1 MKNHKFIG
9 FALIATLV
17 LISFPRQIRAQD
29 VTLTPS
35 LKLATVY
42 DDNLNFDQN
51 NEKDA
56 FGANAIPGLALNYA
70 SELLQFNLI
79 GEVNVIKYFTETNFD
94 RTNQFYGL
102 DGRYQMSSRWKFAG
116 NFSYRRD
123 ESIDSVLEET
133 GQSFRR
139 TRVNTYDGG
148 AGLFYELSEL
158 SDIGLSSEY
167 RKRDFSSNQDTD
179 YDVYTINLPYTKRFT
194 SQRDIVSLVPSYSD
208 YNSDDSEEAKDYRLE
223 IKWEHQ
229 ISETLTSIIDAGGRY
244 TDIDQ
249 QDGSSDTN
257 WGYVGRVGL
266 RKITETFTGAIEASH
281 DLHANS
287 DAEIVEVDRLW
298 LSVDKLLSERFGFKF
313 NGSAYYTNT
322 VANQDKDQKTTYFVL
337 NPVLYYK
344 LTENHRL
351 ELNYQYQNQRELDE
365 PGNPVSQRNR
375 VWLGFE
381 INFPKKWN

>member
-1 MKNHKFIG
+1 M
-9 FALIATLV
+9 
-17 LISFPRQIRAQD
+17 
-29 VTLTPS
+29 
-35 LKLATVY
+35 
-42 DDNLNFDQN
+42 
-51 NEKDA
+51 
-56 FGANAIPGLALNYA
+56 
-70 SELLQFNLI
+70 
-79 GEVNVIKYFTETNFD
+79 
-94 RTNQFYGL
+94 
-102 DGRYQMSSRWKFAG
+102 
-116 NFSYRRD
+116 
-123 ESIDSVLEET
+123 
-133 GQSFRR
+133 
-139 TRVNTYDGG
+139 NTYDGG

-194 SQRDIVSLVPSYSD
+194 SQRDTVSLVPSYSD